1 MFSIVRDFNPEFSIK
16 VKSSAILGQEDFV
29 YGLMNRAN
37 FAGLVLGCIEA
48 KVCK

>member
-29 YGLMNRAN
+29 YGLMN
-37 FAGLVLGCIEA
+37 GLEGSAHWSSA
-48 KVCK
+48 KFQ